1 MLCPWAPGHPEV
13 MPRRPSGWPGRSRR
27 QVNVGGTEE
36 ATSARG
42 CSVLR
47 ALGGPLILDRPHR
60 SFLFGSSLVSLHEQE
75 EADGVGYG
83 FAAPPAV

>member
-13 MPRRPSGWPGRSRR
+13 MPRRPSGWPSRSRR
-27 QVNVGGTEE
+27 QVKVGGTEE

-60 SFLFGSSLVSLHEQE
+60 SFLFGSSLVSLHKQE

-83 FAAPPAV
+83 LAAPPAV